1 MQQRLRNITLIFS
14 WAFIFNSYA
23 ADIRFVDVTEQAG
36 IHFVHAGGIDL
47 RVVPALVG
55 SGAAW
60 RDYDND
66 GWLDLYIANAAL
78 VRPAPDA
85 VLPQNALYRNN
96 GDGTFTDVTDAAG
109 VGGHR
114 MGYGL
119 RLRRL

>member
-1 MQQRLRNITLIFS
+1 MQQRLRNITVILS

-23 ADIRFVDVTEQAG
+23 ADIQFVDVTEEAG

-66 GWLDLYIANAAL
+66 GWLDLYIVNAAL
-78 VRPAPDA
+78 VRPGAGRGIPEKC
-85 VLPQNALYRNN
+85 AL
-96 GDGTFTDVTDAAG
+96 
-109 VGGHR
+109 
-114 MGYGL
+114 
-119 RLRRL
+119 